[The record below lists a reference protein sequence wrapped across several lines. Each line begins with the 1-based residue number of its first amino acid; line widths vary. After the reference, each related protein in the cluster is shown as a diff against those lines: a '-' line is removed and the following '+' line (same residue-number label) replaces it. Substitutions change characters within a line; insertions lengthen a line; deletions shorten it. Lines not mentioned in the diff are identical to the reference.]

1 MKKLFILGMLC
12 FLGAGLA
19 QAETVSGKVTGVRKN
34 TITLRTEDGEK
45 MTLQTTDGTSYR
57 EKKVSRKGKM
67 HKGKMHAAETYYR
80 PMVEE
85 DDWVEITYTPATNNM
100 QSAEIQEVV
109 VYDD

>member
-1 MKKLFILGMLC
+1 MKKILV
-12 FLGAGLA
+12 LGVCLLAASFA
-19 QAETVSGKVTGVRKN
+19 QAETISGEVVGVGKNAIVVVT
-34 TITLRTEDGEK
+34 EAGEK
-45 MTLQTTDGTSYR
+45 MTLNTTDNTAYR

-67 HKGKMHAAETYYR
+67 HKGKMQPADSYYR

-85 DDWVEITYTPATNNM
+85 DDWVEITYTPSKNEM